1 MTISLRLSD
10 EESRLIKS
18 YAAMKKMSVSEVMR
32 NAVIE
37 AIEDEYDLQAYYKAR
52 EEFKK
57 NPITYS
63 HEEVRRMLETDQ

>member
-1 MTISLRLSD
+1 MTISLRLSE

-18 YAAMKKMSVSEVMR
+18 YASMKKMSVSEVMR

-37 AIEDEYDLQAYYKAR
+37 AIEDEYDLQAYYKAM

-63 HEEVRRMLETDQ
+63 HEEVRRMLEIDQ